1 LVEQRVYDELF
12 DDGPWDLSVGTGRPV
27 TFLVASLL
35 DRLNA
40 LVIGVDL
47 TKAREL
53 YERAQAGGIEDAEQI
68 ETIGRV
74 P

>member
-12 DDGPWDLSVGTGRPV
+12 DDGPRDLSVGTVRPV

-35 DRLNA
+35 DPLNA

-53 YERAQAGGIEDAEQI
+53 YERAQASGVEDAEQI